1 MPKTRNPAAGVG
13 SLKESSSSDRSRPQ
27 TADATVVDGRQDH
40 EEFEILHE
48 TRPPGLVR
56 RFLTTQ
62 RHFLGLL
69 FGGLVDWVRTRPRL
83 KRRGLLFRLAALS
96 GLLAKP
102 FVKRS
107 LRNEP
112 FPVQLRRR
120 LETLGPT
127 YIKLGQILSLRRD
140 LLPSPITEELS
151 NLLDRL
157 PVVPFERFLERVA
170 GELSLPVDEVFA
182 WIDPKPL
189 GSASIAQIHRG
200 RLITGEEVILKLV
213 KPGIRESL
221 ERDARLLWVLGHA
234 LQALVPQFQPRQ
246 ILEEFVEYTLREVDL
261 RLEADNAETFTAN
274 FRDDPDVVFP
284 AVYRQASSRNLL
296 TMEYLDGFKPSD
308 PRTRELSDSERDRLV
323 DLGAA
328 SVIQMIYRD
337 GFFHAD
343 LHPGNLLILPGP
355 KVGYIDLGM
364 VGRFTNELRRALL
377 YYYYSLVSGDAES
390 AARYLSMLAKPIP
403 GADPDGFRREVTEI
417 GRRWQRASSFRDFSL
432 GQLIL
437 RSVGKG
443 AEYRMYFPVEMVLMV
458 KAIVTYEGVGQIL
471 KPGLDVATVSRGHIQ
486 RLFLA
491 QFSPWELARSGLKSA
506 PELVE
511 TLMRAPMLVTE
522 GLRFFEIQT
531 RRPPE
536 RALGGVRGTI
546 LGGFLL
552 LSGVLVGLLGGSWWM
567 AGALGVVGVGLALRR
582 GRG

>member
-1 MPKTRNPAAGVG
+1 MSEGSPPAAAAG
-13 SLKESSSSDRSRPQ
+13 SRDPRFETPAAAPGPD
-27 TADATVVDGRQDH
+27 TASQAVPEAPPEAG
-40 EEFEILHE
+40 EFEILPEVH
-48 TRPPGLVR
+48 THGLVR

-62 RHFLGLL
+62 RHFLALL
-69 FGGLVDWVRTRPRL
+69 AGGLVDWGRNRPG
-83 KRRGLLFRLAALS
+83 RRGFLQRVATGASWVIRPLLKS
-96 GLLAKP
+96 
-102 FVKRS
+102 S
-107 LRNEP
+107 LRHQP

-120 LETLGPT
+120 LELLGPT

-140 LLPSPITEELS
+140 LLPETITSELS

-157 PVVPFERFLERVA
+157 PVMPFERYLTRVA
-170 GELSLPVDEVFA
+170 TELPLPVDEVFA
-182 WIDPKPL
+182 WIDTRPL
-189 GSASIAQIHRG
+189 GSASIAQTHRG
-200 RLITGEEVILKLV
+200 RLVTGEEVILKLV
-213 KPGIRESL
+213 KPGIRETL
-221 ERDARLLWVLGHA
+221 ERDARLLWLLGHI
-234 LQALVPQFQPRQ
+234 LQALVPQFQPKQ
-246 ILEEFVEYTLREVDL
+246 MLDEFVEYTLREVDL
-261 RLEADNAETFTAN
+261 RLEADNAETFTAH
-274 FRDDPDVVFP
+274 FKDTPDVVFP
-284 AVYRQASSRNLL
+284 TIYRHASSRDLL
-296 TMEYLDGFKPSD
+296 TMEFLDGFKPTD
-308 PRTRELSDSERDRLV
+308 PPAVGLSDFERDRLV

-343 LHPGNLLILPGP
+343 LHPGNLIILPGP

-364 VGRFTNELRRALL
+364 VGRFSNELRRALL

-390 AARYLSMLAKPIP
+390 AARYLSMVARPAP

-417 GRRWQRASSFRDFSL
+417 GRRWQRAANFSDFSL

-443 AEYRMYFPVEMVLMV
+443 ASYRMYFPVEMVLMV

-471 KPGLDVATVSRGHIQ
+471 KPGLDVAAVSRAHIQ
-486 RLFLA
+486 RVFLA
-491 QFSPWELARSGLKSA
+491 QFSPWELAKEGLKGA

-511 TLMRAPMLVTE
+511 ALMRAPMLVTE
-522 GLRFFEIQT
+522 GLRFFETQT

-552 LSGVLVGLLGGSWWM
+552 LSGVIVAAWSGPWWVAAGLI
-567 AGALGVVGVGLALRR
+567 ALGLALALRR

>member
-1 MPKTRNPAAGVG
+1 VPHSEARNPTAVG
-13 SLKESSSSDRSRPQ
+13 SLKDPPRST
-27 TADATVVDGRQDH
+27 TAGPVDDTGD
-40 EEFEILHE
+40 FEILKE

-69 FGGLVDWVRTRPRL
+69 FGGLVDRVRTRPRV
-83 KRRGLLFRLAALS
+83 KRRGLLFRSAA
-96 GLLAKP
+96 ATAFVVKP
-102 FVKRS
+102 FLQRS
-107 LRNEP
+107 LRDRP

-140 LLPSPITEELS
+140 LLPESITSELS

-170 GELSLPVDEVFA
+170 GELPLPVDEVFA
-182 WIDPKPL
+182 WIDRKPL

-221 ERDARLLWVLGHA
+221 ERDSRLLWLLGHM

-246 ILEEFVEYTLREVDL
+246 ILAEFVEYTLREVDL
-261 RLEADNAETFTAN
+261 RLEADNAETFSAN

-284 AVYRQASSRNLL
+284 AIYRQASTRNLL

-308 PRTRELSDSERDRLV
+308 RQARRLSDAERDRLV

-328 SVIQMIYRD
+328 SIIQMIYRD

-343 LHPGNLLILPGP
+343 LHPGNLLILPGTR
-355 KVGYIDLGM
+355 VGYIDLGM
-364 VGRFTNELRRALL
+364 VGRFSNELRRALL

-390 AARYLSMLAKPIP
+390 AARYLSMVARPMA

-471 KPGLDVATVSRGHIQ
+471 KPGLDVAAVSRGHIQ

-491 QFSPWELARSGLKSA
+491 QFSPWELAKEGLKSA
-506 PELVE
+506 PELME

-531 RRPPE
+531 RQPPE

-552 LSGVLVGLLGGSWWM
+552 LCGVLVGLLGGSWWA
-567 AGALGVVGVGLALRR
+567 AGALGVVGLGLALRR

>member
-1 MPKTRNPAAGVG
+1 MSVG
-13 SLKESSSSDRSRPQ
+13 P
-27 TADATVVDGRQDH
+27 G
-40 EEFEILHE
+40 FEVLEE
-48 TRPPGLVR
+48 TRPQGLVR

-69 FGGLVDWVRTRPRL
+69 GGGLVDWVRARPKI
-83 KRRGLLFRLAALS
+83 KRRGLLFRLVALIVL
-96 GLLAKP
+96 GVRP
-102 FVKRS
+102 FLKRS

-120 LETLGPT
+120 LELLGTT

-140 LLPSPITEELS
+140 LLPESITAELS
-151 NLLDRL
+151 NLLDHL
-157 PVVPFERFLERVA
+157 PVVPFERYLERVA
-170 GELSLPVDEVFA
+170 GELTLPVDEVFA
-182 WIDPKPL
+182 WIDEQPI
-189 GSASIAQIHRG
+189 GSASIAQTHRG

-213 KPGIRESL
+213 KPGIRETL
-221 ERDARLLWVLGHA
+221 ERDARLIWLLGRI
-234 LQALVPQFQPRQ
+234 LQALAPQFQPKQ
-246 ILEEFVEYTLREVDL
+246 MLDEFVEYTLREVDL
-261 RLEADNAETFTAN
+261 RMEADNAEIFSAN
-274 FRDDPDVVFP
+274 FRDTPDVVFP
-284 AVYRQASSRNLL
+284 AIYRQASSRNLL
-296 TMEYLDGFKPSD
+296 TMEYLDGFKPTE
-308 PRTRELSDSERDRLV
+308 PQARRLSDAERDRLV
-323 DLGAA
+323 DLGAG
-328 SVIQMIYRD
+328 SVIRMIYRD

-355 KVGYIDLGM
+355 RVGYIDLGM
-364 VGRFTNELRRALL
+364 VGRFSNELRRALL

-390 AARYLSMLAKPIP
+390 AARYLSIVAKPAP

-417 GRRWQRASSFRDFSL
+417 GRRWQKASNFRDFSL

-458 KAIVTYEGVGQIL
+458 KALVTYEGVGQIL
-471 KPGLDVATVSRGHIQ
+471 KPGLDVASVSRSHIQ
-486 RLFLA
+486 RVFLA
-491 QFSPWELARSGLKSA
+491 QFSPWELAREGLKSA

-522 GLRFFEIQT
+522 GLRFFETQT

-546 LGGFLL
+546 LGGFVL
-552 LSGVLVGLLGGSWWM
+552 LSGVLVGMLGGSWWL
-567 AGALGVVGVGLALRR
+567 AGGLLAMGLLLALRR

>member
-1 MPKTRNPAAGVG
+1 MSEG
-13 SLKESSSSDRSRPQ
+13 S
-27 TADATVVDGRQDH
+27 G
-40 EEFEILHE
+40 FEVLEE

-69 FGGLVDWVRTRPRL
+69 GGGLVDWVRSRP
-83 KRRGLLFRLAALS
+83 KAQRRGVLFRLAALVAFAVKPILKR
-96 GLLAKP
+96 GLRK
-102 FVKRS
+102 
-107 LRNEP
+107 EP
-112 FPVQLRRR
+112 FPIQLRRR
-120 LETLGPT
+120 LELLGTT

-140 LLPSPITEELS
+140 LLPESITAELS
-151 NLLDRL
+151 NLLDHL
-157 PVVPFERFLERVA
+157 PVAPFERYLERVA
-170 GELSLPVDEVFA
+170 GELTLPVDEVFA
-182 WIDPKPL
+182 WIDEQPI
-189 GSASIAQIHRG
+189 GSASIAQTHRG

-213 KPGIRESL
+213 KPGIRETL
-221 ERDARLLWVLGHA
+221 ERDARLIWLLGRI
-234 LQALVPQFQPRQ
+234 LQSLLPQFQPKQ
-246 ILEEFVEYTLREVDL
+246 MLDEFVEYTLREADL
-261 RLEADNAETFTAN
+261 RLEADNAEIFAAN
-274 FRDDPDVVFP
+274 FRDAPDIVFP
-284 AVYRQASSRNLL
+284 TIYRHASSRNLL
-296 TMEYLDGFKPSD
+296 TMEYLDGFKPTD
-308 PRTRELSDSERDRLV
+308 PRARRLSDVERDRLV
-323 DLGAA
+323 DLGAG

-355 KVGYIDLGM
+355 RVGYIDLGM

-390 AARYLSMLAKPIP
+390 AARYLSIVAKPAP

-417 GRRWQRASSFRDFSL
+417 GRRWQKAANFSDFSL

-471 KPGLDVATVSRGHIQ
+471 KPGLDVASVSRSHIQ
-486 RLFLA
+486 RVFLA
-491 QFSPWELARSGLKSA
+491 QFSPWELAREGLKSA

-546 LGGFLL
+546 LGGFVL
-552 LSGVLVGLLGGSWWM
+552 LSGVLVGMLGGSWWL
-567 AGALGVVGVGLALRR
+567 AGGLLAAGLLLALRR

>member
-1 MPKTRNPAAGVG
+1 M
-13 SLKESSSSDRSRPQ
+13 DRAVVAEDLEHAEFEVLEEVRPQ
-27 TADATVVDGRQDH
+27 
-40 EEFEILHE
+40 
-48 TRPPGLVR
+48 GLVR

-69 FGGLVDWVRTRPRL
+69 FGGLVDWVRTRPSP
-83 KRRGLLFRLAALS
+83 KRRGILFRLAAPVALIV
-96 GLLAKP
+96 KP
-102 FVKRS
+102 FLKRS

-120 LETLGPT
+120 LEMLGTT
-127 YIKLGQILSLRRD
+127 YIKLGQILSLRQD
-140 LLPSPITEELS
+140 LLPESITGELS
-151 NLLDRL
+151 NLLDHL
-157 PVVPFERFLERVA
+157 PVMSFDRYLEKVA
-170 GELSLPVDEVFA
+170 GELTLPVDEVFA
-182 WIDPKPL
+182 WIDSQPL
-189 GSASIAQIHRG
+189 GSASIAQTHRG

-213 KPGIRESL
+213 KPGIRETL
-221 ERDARLLWVLGHA
+221 ERDARLIWILGRM
-234 LQALVPQFQPRQ
+234 LQALVPQFQPKQ
-246 ILEEFVEYTLREVDL
+246 MLDEFVEYTLREADL
-261 RLEADNAETFTAN
+261 RLEADNAEVFAAN
-274 FRDDPDVVFP
+274 FADTPDVVFP
-284 AVYRQASSRNLL
+284 TVYRHASSRDLL
-296 TMEYLDGFKPSD
+296 TMEYLDGFKPTD
-308 PRTRELSDSERDRLV
+308 PRARKLSDYERDRLV

-355 KVGYIDLGM
+355 RVGYIDLGM

-377 YYYYSLVSGDAES
+377 YYYYSLVAGDAES
-390 AARYLSMLAKPIP
+390 AARYLSMVAKPAP

-417 GRRWQRASSFRDFSL
+417 GRRWQKASTFRGFSL

-471 KPGLDVATVSRGHIQ
+471 KPGLDVAAVSRAHIQ
-486 RLFLA
+486 KLFLA
-491 QFSPWELARSGLKSA
+491 QFSPWELAKEGIKSA
-506 PELVE
+506 PELME

-522 GLRFFEIQT
+522 GLRFFELQT

-536 RALGGVRGTI
+536 RALGGIRGTI

-552 LSGVLVGLLGGSWWM
+552 LTGALVGMLGGSWWL
-567 AGALGVVGVGLALRR
+567 AGGLGAFGLGLALRR